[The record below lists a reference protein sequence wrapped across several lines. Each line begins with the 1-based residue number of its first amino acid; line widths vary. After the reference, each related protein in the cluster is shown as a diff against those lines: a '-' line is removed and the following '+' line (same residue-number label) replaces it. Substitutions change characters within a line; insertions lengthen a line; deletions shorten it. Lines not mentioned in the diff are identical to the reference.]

1 MFSSTILC
9 ALLLPV
15 VADAQYTMVKE
26 YIGQNFFDDWAFYN
40 HFDNLTNGDTFFV
53 GSQQAAQDKLAFVNG
68 AGNAIMKV
76 DNTSKVDFNDKRNSI
91 RISSKDR
98 YTVNSLWIADIL
110 HLPYGCSVWPAWW
123 SSAPNW
129 PDGGEIDTLEGV
141 NQVTMGHMALHTA
154 PGCIQSN
161 SSVQTSKLVNT
172 TDCSTLV
179 NNNEGCTVTTPGAS
193 YGEPFAAAGGG
204 VFVTEFASKGI
215 SIWFFPR
222 SAVPRSLLGN
232 QSSIDTSTLGTPT
245 GNWPADGCNVNQ
257 FFEPQELVFEIA
269 LCGDFAGNSAIF
281 QQTCTGLCYD
291 DWVLGP
297 ASNFDTAY
305 FEVQYVR
312 VYGQP
317 GELTVISSGAS
328 RSADIAGL
336 FAVLLPMTALLLF
349 AF

>member
-1 MFSSTILC
+1 MPPSHEC
-9 ALLLPV
+9 
-15 VADAQYTMVKE
+15 
-26 YIGQNFFDDWAFYN
+26 
-40 HFDNLTNGDTFFV
+40 
-53 GSQQAAQDKLAFVNG
+53 SQ
-68 AGNAIMKV
+68 
-76 DNTSKVDFNDKRNSI
+76 
-91 RISSKDR
+91 
-98 YTVNSLWIADIL
+98 
-110 HLPYGCSVWPAWW
+110 
-123 SSAPNW
+123 
-129 PDGGEIDTLEGV
+129 
-141 NQVTMGHMALHTA
+141 
-154 PGCIQSN
+154 
-161 SSVQTSKLVNT
+161 
-172 TDCSTLV
+172 
-179 NNNEGCTVTTPGAS
+179 
-193 YGEPFAAAGGG
+193 
-204 VFVTEFASKGI
+204 
-215 SIWFFPR
+215 R

-269 LCGDFAGNSAIF
+269 LCGGELALPRDSSFQSFNSSLPWSDFAGNSAIF